1 MLLRDLKK
9 QSGPFVADG
18 AMGTYYSQLT
28 GLPASRCEIANIQQ
42 PECIAGIHRNYL
54 EAGARLVRTNTFSAN
69 TLALGPVSYT
79 HLDVY
84 KRQVPYLPGH
94 HQKGTGH
101 RVYLAGL
108 AVVDEGL
115 PVSPVFPAFRMALI
129 HPQIII

>member
-42 PECIAGIHRNYL
+42 PECIAGIHRSYL

-69 TLALGPVSYT
+69 TLALG
-79 HLDVY
+79 
-84 KRQVPYLPGH
+84 LPLSEVLKIIRAGYRIA
-94 HQKGTGH
+94 QKEAEGQ
-101 RVYLAGL
+101 
-108 AVVDEGL
+108 AVVAADLGDDL
-115 PVSPVFPAFRMALI
+115 S
-129 HPQIII
+129 